1 MGFEPERSFGGWT
14 SADRGAPSIVKLTDV
29 DTPGGASHGA
39 FAAAAFAAAALA
51 AAAEVAAGDDV
62 GGEPPQPT
70 RIVVIRTIP
79 APLPG

>member
-1 MGFEPERSFGGWT
+1 MGFEPEGSFGAWT

-39 FAAAAFAAAALA
+39 IAAAALA
-51 AAAEVAAGDDV
+51 ATAEAAAGDDV

-70 RIVVIRTIP
+70 RIVVMRTIP

>member
-1 MGFEPERSFGGWT
+1 MGFEPERSFGAWT

-39 FAAAAFAAAALA
+39 FAAAAFAAAAEA
-51 AAAEVAAGDDV
+51 AAGDDV

-70 RIVVIRTIP
+70 RIVVMRTIP